1 MEDNEHE
8 IIRLQELFRGRFT
21 FEEAQSLFNHFHGDC
36 LAAANFVIDEE
47 PQRVRDV
54 IGTENE
60 TWQIVA
66 NNHNWNNLVRQGI
79 IQKQERQFAC
89 GPCDNVWW
97 RKVPS
102 RKLVSKCML
111 CNIRYEAVPKEYEW
125 GRAKYR
131 CQFCG
136 NVFIGFGQ
144 MGIASSLCYRCQ
156 TACAPLEI
164 LPGRRTEGT
173 PSRNVHSCLCH
184 NCFNRADGPIIEASC
199 VHPRSLERQVVY
211 ASLQHFSTGST
222 VDTFLTQDDLASLA
236 SDFEPTL
243 SDIDE

>member
-60 TWQIVA
+60 T
-66 NNHNWNNLVRQGI
+66 
-79 IQKQERQFAC
+79 
-89 GPCDNVWW
+89 
-97 RKVPS
+97 
-102 RKLVSKCML
+102 VSKCML

-144 MGIASSLCYRCQ
+144 MGIASSLCFRCQ

-211 ASLQHFSTGST
+211 ASLQHYSTGST

>member
-1 MEDNEHE
+1 MEDNEPE
-8 IIRLQELFRGRFT
+8 IKRLQELFKGRFT
-21 FEEAQSLFNHFHGDC
+21 FEEAQSLISHHHGDC

-60 TWQIVA
+60 SWQVIA
-66 NNHNWNNLVRQGI
+66 NNHNWNDLVRQGI
-79 IQKQERQFAC
+79 IEKQERLFAC

-102 RKLVSKCML
+102 RKLVSRCVL
-111 CNIRYEAVPKEYEW
+111 CRIRYEAVPRQHEW
-125 GRAKYR
+125 GRAKYQ

-136 NVFIGFGQ
+136 NIFIGFGQ
-144 MGIASSLCYRCQ
+144 MGVASNLCYRCE
-156 TACAPLEI
+156 TACSPIAI
-164 LPGRRTEGT
+164 LPGRRIEGRR
-173 PSRNVHSCLCH
+173 SRNVHSCLCH
-184 NCFNRADGPIIEASC
+184 NCFNRADGPFVEATC
-199 VHPRSLERQVVY
+199 VHPRSLDRRVVY
-211 ASLQHFSTGST
+211 ASQQHISTGST
-222 VDTFLTQDDLASLA
+222 VDTFLTQDDLASQA